1 MPLSPTDQKNV
12 DDFFSAIRPQRDAYR
27 CATFSYLGIKQ
38 PGQLVLL
45 LKSRVSLNTE
55 PSPIPLTH
63 FRSTNVRAGCYRLD
77 ELNLDL
83 DKLIERVTAETIN
96 TPHGPLWFP
105 AGPGGRYAAQFV
117 PFHPD
122 GMQTQRRIN
131 VLTIMGNQSATLQQ
145 PDLDWEVKAA
155 TPPYDSLNELILEY
169 GIGPSSMGNTTHIE
183 IVAFNVAAI
192 DAAKSGVSRED
203 AAVHVLLAQGLTPDK
218 VSVGY
223 RVYKPGAPTAR
234 GVLSGSSFNW
244 SEEESHQHGVASIRV
259 PTAAVL
265 NCTASYD
272 GIAQG
277 HWWLF
282 DPSRS
287 QSPRRAVHEAFDPGL
302 ETIKDIIGKALPKG
316 QEARDL
322 EAAIAW
328 LLWMLGFSV
337 AQLGGTP
344 RTQDAADLVATTPSG
359 HFAVIECTQAC

>member
-27 CATFSYLGIKQ
+27 YATFSYLGIKQ
-38 PGQLVLL
+38 PGGLVLL
-45 LKSRVSLNTE
+45 LKSRVSLNIE
-55 PSPIPLTH
+55 PSLIPLTH
-63 FRSTNVRAGCYRLD
+63 FHSINVRAGCYRLN

-83 DKLIERVTAETIN
+83 DTLIEGITAETIN

-105 AGPGGRYAAQFV
+105 SGPGGRYAAQFV

-131 VLTIMGNQSATLQQ
+131 VLTIMGNQSPTPQQ

-155 TPPYDSLNELILEY
+155 TPPYDSLNELVLEY
-169 GIGPSSMGNTTHIE
+169 GIGPSLMGNTTHIE

-192 DAAKSGVSRED
+192 DAAKSGVSGED

-223 RVYKPGAPTAR
+223 RVYKPGAPTVR
-234 GVLSGSSFNW
+234 GVLSSSSFNW
-244 SEEESHQHGVASIRV
+244 SEEEFHRHGVASIHV

-287 QSPRRAVHEAFDPGL
+287 QNSGVRFMKP
-302 ETIKDIIGKALPKG
+302 
-316 QEARDL
+316 
-322 EAAIAW
+322 
-328 LLWMLGFSV
+328 S
-337 AQLGGTP
+337 
-344 RTQDAADLVATTPSG
+344 TQDLRQLRTLLGRHYERAKKHA
-359 HFAVIECTQAC
+359 I

>member
-1 MPLSPTDQKNV
+1 
-12 DDFFSAIRPQRDAYR
+12 
-27 CATFSYLGIKQ
+27 
-38 PGQLVLL
+38 
-45 LKSRVSLNTE
+45 
-55 PSPIPLTH
+55 
-63 FRSTNVRAGCYRLD
+63 
-77 ELNLDL
+77 
-83 DKLIERVTAETIN
+83 
-96 TPHGPLWFP
+96 
-105 AGPGGRYAAQFV
+105 
-117 PFHPD
+117 
-122 GMQTQRRIN
+122 
-131 VLTIMGNQSATLQQ
+131 MGNQSATLQQ
-145 PDLDWEVKAA
+145 PALDWEVKAA
-155 TPPYDSLNELILEY
+155 TPPYDSLNELVLEY

-192 DAAKSGVSRED
+192 DAAKSGVSGED

-302 ETIKDIIGKALPKG
+302 ETIKDIIGKALRKG

-344 RTQDAADLVATTPSG
+344 RTQDAADLVATTPNG
-359 HFAVIECTQAC
+359 HFAVIECTTGLLKADNKLPLLHDRAQAVRRALESSAHNQFRVLPVIVTTKSREEIRPDLEQAERLGVLVLSRENLEQLLDLTLRVPMPDQIYDEALQTVQTAQSKYEFQQTGDAISS